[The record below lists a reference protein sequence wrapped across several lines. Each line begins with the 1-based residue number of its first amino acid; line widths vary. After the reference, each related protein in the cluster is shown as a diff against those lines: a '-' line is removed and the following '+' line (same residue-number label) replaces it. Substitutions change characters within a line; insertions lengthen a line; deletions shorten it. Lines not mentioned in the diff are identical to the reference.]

1 MGEICT
7 VWRVYERVEGMFIMY
22 RPSVALLSYA
32 CVIDKGATTLLYA
45 ARLITVTML
54 LSASTRTISP
64 VRIVAQQL

>member
-45 ARLITVTML
+45 LLIKEQI
-54 LSASTRTISP
+54 LSFMQRA
-64 VRIVAQQL
+64 